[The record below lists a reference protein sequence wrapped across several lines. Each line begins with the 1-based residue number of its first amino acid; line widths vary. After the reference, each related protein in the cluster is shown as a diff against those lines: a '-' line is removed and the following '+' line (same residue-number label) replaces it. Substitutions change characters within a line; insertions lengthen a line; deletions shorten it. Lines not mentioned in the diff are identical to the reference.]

1 MRGWI
6 ILGVGVGLLYY
17 LATETDKL
25 DEPIAQTDALMA
37 KIERKLDAM
46 TGTKIIKVDRQ
57 LSQLKTDIANR
68 LTKVELAALDGILA
82 SEQTLLEFKEEY
94 CGDNASRFTVLSKE
108 NQTFI
113 CDKLR

>member
-25 DEPIAQTDALMA
+25 DEPMAQTDALMK
-37 KIERKLDAM
+37 KIERKLDSM
-46 TGTKIIKVDRQ
+46 TGTKIIKVDSHI
-57 LSQLKTDIANR
+57 SQLKTEIANR
-68 LTKVELAALDGILA
+68 LTKAELAALDSILE
-82 SEQTLLEFKEEY
+82 SEQTVLEYKDEY
-94 CGDNASRFTVLSKE
+94 CGGKASRFSDLSKD
-108 NQTFI
+108 NQIFI